1 MNIALFESRGA
12 VEVKK
17 DRLVKD
23 LKGVVVD
30 TDELLQQ
37 VVNST
42 AEEFSAARAKI
53 ERQLREARSRLDAA
67 RIAVATR
74 AVDAADATQEY
85 VSENPWKAIGI
96 PAVAALVVYLLLN
109 RR

>member
-12 VEVKK
+12 VEIKK

-23 LKGVVVD
+23 IKGVVVD

-42 AEEFSAARAKI
+42 AEEFFAARAKI

-67 RIAVATR
+67 RIAVAR
-74 AVDAADATQEY
+74 KAVDAADATQEY

-96 PAVAALVVYLLLN
+96 PAAAALVVYLLLN

>member
-1 MNIALFESRGA
+1 MNIALFETRGA

-17 DRLVKD
+17 DKLVKD

-30 TDELLQQ
+30 TDELLRQ

-42 AEEFSAARAKI
+42 AEEFIATRARI
-53 ERQLREARSRLDAA
+53 EMQLRDARSRIDAA
-67 RIAVATR
+67 RIAVAR
-74 AVDAADATQEY
+74 KACDAADSTQEY
-85 VSENPWKAIGI
+85 VRENPWKAFGI
-96 PAVAALVVYLLLN
+96 PAVAGLIVFLLLS

>member
-30 TDELLQQ
+30 TDALLQE

-42 AEEFSAARAKI
+42 AEEFSAARARI
-53 ERQLREARSRLDAA
+53 EQQLREARSRLDAA
-67 RIAVATR
+67 RIAVAR
-74 AVDAADATQEY
+74 KAVDAAEATQEY
-85 VSENPWKAIGI
+85 VCENPWKAIGI
-96 PAVAALVVYLLLN
+96 PAVAALVAYLLLSH
-109 RR
+109 R

>member
-23 LKGVVVD
+23 LKSVVTD

-42 AEEFSAARAKI
+42 AEEFAAASARI
-53 ERQLREARSRLDAA
+53 ERQLRKARSSLDAA
-67 RIAVATR
+67 RIAVAR
-74 AVDAADATQEY
+74 QACDAAEATQEY
-85 VSENPWKAIGI
+85 VVENPWKAIGI
-96 PAVAALVVYLLLN
+96 PAAAALVVYLMVS